1 MFTIAFLAELGIQ
14 FMKFSNHRKETFE
27 SYVDNIFEKNRNI
40 FDENL
45 QKVFDSTGRMCK
57 FDVN

>member
-14 FMKFSNHRKETFE
+14 FMKFSNHRKETSE
-27 SYVDNIFEKNRNI
+27 SYVGNIFEKNRNI

-45 QKVFDSTGRMCK
+45 QKVFDSTVRMCK

>member
-1 MFTIAFLAELGIQ
+1 MFTITFLAELGIQ

-27 SYVDNIFEKNRNI
+27 SYVGNIFEKNRNI

-45 QKVFDSTGRMCK
+45 QKVFDSTVRMCK

>member
-1 MFTIAFLAELGIQ
+1 MFTIAFLAELEIQ
-14 FMKFSNHRKETFE
+14 FMKFLNHRKETSK
-27 SYVDNIFEKNRNI
+27 SYVGKNRNI

-45 QKVFDSTGRMCK
+45 QKVFDSIVRMCK

>member
-1 MFTIAFLAELGIQ
+1 MFTIAFLAELEIQ
-14 FMKFSNHRKETFE
+14 FMKFLNHIKETSE
-27 SYVDNIFEKNRNI
+27 SYVGNIFEKNRNI

-45 QKVFDSTGRMCK
+45 QKVFDSIVRMCK